1 LLKHKQ
7 LLQGDPKL
15 TKPLALSMFNTFYY
29 LLFCVI
35 LGKCRI
41 QVFLKVWPCW
51 PQGPFETAT
60 IFSEYRG
67 GPIFCSNV
75 LAYFDRGSKAS
86 FYNILRDL
94 WKILGTISVFQNTLK
109 TLIVFLVNV
118 CFRAKRALTSKSIC
132 WKSSI
137 AVLLDYPN
145 FWRVWRGR
153 QTLIVVHVQ
162 HHFAATLT
170 MTLKPF
176 ANGWWSPEWT
186 FPRTNWRILNVNFS
200 DYIKLLFWWKQVV
213 FRKILGEV
221 LRPSAQTLSVQL
233 LCYFSNVV
241 CWKYFLRR
249 YELA

>member
-1 LLKHKQ
+1 MLKHKQ

-86 FYNILRDL
+86 FYNILRPLENFRDHFGL
-94 WKILGTISVFQNTLK
+94 SKHLKNTDRILGKCLFQSEARSHVEVNLLEVKYRSLTRLSKFLESLKGPSNTDRGSRS
-109 TLIVFLVNV
+109 TP
-118 CFRAKRALTSKSIC
+118 FRRDFDNDLEALRK
-132 WKSSI
+132 W
-137 AVLLDYPN
+137 L
-145 FWRVWRGR
+145 
-153 QTLIVVHVQ
+153 
-162 HHFAATLT
+162 
-170 MTLKPF
+170 MKP
-176 ANGWWSPEWT
+176 
-186 FPRTNWRILNVNFS
+186 RVNFS
-200 DYIKLLFWWKQVV
+200 EDELEDLECELQRLHQAALLVKASCVSENIGWGSQAF
-213 FRKILGEV
+213 
-221 LRPSAQTLSVQL
+221 SANIVSAAAL
-233 LCYFSNVV
+233 L
-241 CWKYFLRR
+241 LQ
-249 YELA
+249 